1 MAANVLFDQLGRQRN
16 DRVYRERIDHLD
28 QMRDEE
34 VRKRYRFNKES
45 IRFICNLLRDKLQQP
60 TKRSQALSVEL
71 QVLIALRFYATGNFL
86 QVLGDTVGIDKG
98 TASRVVRKVSLAL
111 SELLPVYVKWPSEDE
126 KREIKN
132 DFYKMAGFPGVIGCI
147 DGTHVRIQR
156 PSENEPAFINR
167 KGYPSIN
174 VQAVCDSK
182 GRFTNL
188 VARWPGSTHDSH
200 MLRTSNLRTVLER
213 DNNGL
218 QNGILLGDSGYACK
232 PYLVTPYLRPS
243 DQSQERYNGSHCRTR
258 VTIERAFGW
267 WKRRFHCLH
276 GELRMHPERLAHNDA
291 LHCFKGACAVLHNLA
306 ILLREPQLDQDQDV
320 DIGEINGQNNG
331 QEDGNGVRNYI
342 TRTFF

>member
-126 KREIKN
+126 KRE
-132 DFYKMAGFPGVIGCI
+132 
-147 DGTHVRIQR
+147 
-156 PSENEPAFINR
+156 
-167 KGYPSIN
+167 
-174 VQAVCDSK
+174 
-182 GRFTNL
+182 
-188 VARWPGSTHDSH
+188 
-200 MLRTSNLRTVLER
+200 
-213 DNNGL
+213 
-218 QNGILLGDSGYACK
+218 
-232 PYLVTPYLRPS
+232 
-243 DQSQERYNGSHCRTR
+243 
-258 VTIERAFGW
+258 
-267 WKRRFHCLH
+267 
-276 GELRMHPERLAHNDA
+276 
-291 LHCFKGACAVLHNLA
+291 
-306 ILLREPQLDQDQDV
+306 
-320 DIGEINGQNNG
+320 
-331 QEDGNGVRNYI
+331 
-342 TRTFF
+342 